1 MTNMVDTHIIAVG
14 VITMEKPDYKEMYLN
29 LFRASEEALDILI
42 AAQRRCE
49 EMYLAA
55 ESEKPAQAEERAGE

>member
-1 MTNMVDTHIIAVG
+1 MPDNMT
-14 VITMEKPDYKEMYLN
+14 DYKEMYLT

-42 AAQRRCE
+42 AAQRKCE

-55 ESEKPAQAEERAGE
+55 SGEEAAQAEKRAGE

>member
-1 MTNMVDTHIIAVG
+1 MVNAHIIAVG

-55 ESEKPAQAEERAGE
+55 GGEETAQAEERAGE

>member
-1 MTNMVDTHIIAVG
+1 MVNAHIIAVG

-55 ESEKPAQAEERAGE
+55 GGEEAAQAEKRAGE

>member
-1 MTNMVDTHIIAVG
+1 M
-14 VITMEKPDYKEMYLN
+14 PDYKEMYLD

-55 ESEKPAQAEERAGE
+55 DGEETAQAEERAGE

>member
-1 MTNMVDTHIIAVG
+1 M
-14 VITMEKPDYKEMYLN
+14 PDYKEMYLD

-55 ESEKPAQAEERAGE
+55 GGKENAQAEERAGE

>member
-1 MTNMVDTHIIAVG
+1 MVNAHVIVVG

-55 ESEKPAQAEERAGE
+55 GGEEAAQAEKRAGE

>member
-1 MTNMVDTHIIAVG
+1 M
-14 VITMEKPDYKEMYLN
+14 PDYKEMYLN

-42 AAQRRCE
+42 AAQRKCE

-55 ESEKPAQAEERAGE
+55 ESETPAQAEKRAGE

>member
-1 MTNMVDTHIIAVG
+1 MGNTDIDKYGRHPYNCLWGDSMSDNI
-14 VITMEKPDYKEMYLN
+14 PDYKEMYLT

-42 AAQRRCE
+42 AAQRKCE

-55 ESEKPAQAEERAGE
+55 EEEEKN

>member
-1 MTNMVDTHIIAVG
+1 MVDTHIIAVG

-55 ESEKPAQAEERAGE
+55 DGEETAQAEERAGE